1 MRPNEDADF
10 NENSSPGLFGL
21 LRPFSGR
28 LFGVIG
34 LLILLALTDLA
45 PPFAI
50 KLLIDDVFTGSSN
63 TDRFGGQWQLLGII
77 LIGLFLTYVIRNV
90 LFYMSRMLSL
100 RTSEDVCFSL
110 RKQLFDHLQQ
120 LSLKFY
126 RSNQP
131 GRVVARVMDDTYK
144 IQTFIQDKSPL
155 LMLNLL
161 KFQILIVVIC
171 VMNIRLA
178 LASIIILPL
187 QFVTYRFFRAPIRSS
202 HSEAQENLSL
212 AYGSVVEKFLG
223 IEVVKGFSAEAR
235 ESATFHEAIDLSRKS
250 QIKSQRYHFAQKVTA
265 DLLVGLGTIMLL
277 AYGAFEVIKGHMKGG
292 EFMMFFGYV
301 MMLYPSILE
310 IISGVGHSSKAT
322 ASVSRVFDMLDEPIH
337 DKGVMSDSGT
347 KAALADLVG
356 DIEFKQVS
364 FGYDDASE
372 VLHDVSFRIKAGERV
387 AITGPS
393 GSGKSTAMNLIPRFI
408 APTSGSIW
416 IGDQDASEQPL
427 SLIRSAIGI
436 AFQEVFLFNATI
448 YENLRYA
455 REDATRE
462 HVDRVCKIT
471 GADEVIA
478 RLPNGFE
485 TRLADYGVELSRGE
499 KQRITLARALLKESP
514 ILIFDEATASIDR
527 EASHEIMETIAR
539 EMPERTIIMVT
550 HEAYLLGLVDRVI
563 CIREGSVC
571 FNGKPDHYMEREYGS
586 LAAAIMH
593 TDAPVIP
600 STNKTPPIADAA
612 TNEELSDQTD
622 SDDKNSENTLGS
634 SETSE
639 SSPKNTVQAL
649 GEPKAKGTP
658 QSSGNPRNTNSTD
671 RHASGVWKAKEDD

>member
-1 MRPNEDADF
+1 MRSSEDTDF
-10 NENSSPGLFGL
+10 NESQSTGLFGL
-21 LRPFSGR
+21 MRPFSAR

-34 LLILLALTDLA
+34 LLVMLALTDLA

-50 KLLIDDVFTGSSN
+50 KLLIDDVFTGSAY
-63 TDRFGGQWQLLGII
+63 TDSFGGQWQLLGVI
-77 LIGLFLTYVIRNV
+77 LIGLFLTYVVRNV

-144 IQTFIQDKSPL
+144 IQAFIQEKFPL
-155 LMLNLL
+155 LLLNLL

-171 VMNIRLA
+171 MMNIRLA

-347 KAALADLVG
+347 KAALSELVG

-364 FGYDDASE
+364 FEYDDTSE
-372 VLHDVSFRIKAGERV
+372 VLHNVSFRIKAGERV

-408 APTSGSIW
+408 TPTSGSIW
-416 IGDQDASEQPL
+416 IDDQDAADQPL
-427 SLIRSAIGI
+427 SLVRSAIGI

-462 HVDRVCKIT
+462 HVGRVCKLT

-527 EASHEIMETIAR
+527 EASHAIMETIAR

-563 CIREGSVC
+563 CIREGTVC
-571 FNGKPDHYMEREYGS
+571 FNGKPDQYMEREYGS
-586 LAAAIMH
+586 LAASIMH
-593 TDAPVIP
+593 TDYPPSIKPKDMASP
-600 STNKTPPIADAA
+600 STLAEK
-612 TNEELSDQTD
+612 EELSDEPDLDDED
-622 SDDKNSENTLGS
+622 SISISGS
-634 SETSE
+634 SQTGY
-639 SSPKNTVQAL
+639 VQAL
-649 GEPKAKGTP
+649 NRTKSEGESQTGGKQKS
-658 QSSGNPRNTNSTD
+658 QDSTD
-671 RHASGVWKAKEDD
+671 LHTSGVWKAKDSD